1 MGYIDKDLSVA
12 VIDRMLDGATAYIES
27 QKYIE
32 RKLSD
37 HREFLSADN
46 ETRRKL
52 IHYDLNKVQRAFID
66 GYECATK
73 WIDVKDRLP
82 ERGCDVLVVMKG
94 IDGSTYAGLRW
105 RSEYKDAVVDEHGFV
120 IYPSEKEVLAW
131 LSIPSYYNINN
142 K

>member
-1 MGYIDKDLSVA
+1 MKE
-12 VIDRMLDGATAYIES
+12 IES
-27 QKYIE
+27 EKYIK
-32 RKLSD
+32 RKLKSHNEYLGLDEHRRMTLITSD
-37 HREFLSADN
+37 MYEL
-46 ETRRKL
+46 
-52 IHYDLNKVQRAFID
+52 QQAFED

-94 IDGSTYAGLRW
+94 KDNSTYAGLRW
-105 RSEYKDAVVDEHGFV
+105 RSEYNDVVVDENGFA

-131 LSIPSYYNINN
+131 LPIPDIFKITNN